1 VQLEQRSEAE
11 AEAVAVSLRK
21 NRPECAV
28 QDKSGLEIG
37 SSSGE
42 LDPAYAIA
50 EIESSAVLRGAE
62 EAMQAA
68 AQVRGLADVGFG
80 LGILSTEKEDG
91 GGCGGVGEGFGVA
104 GGHELE
110 ALG

>member
-1 VQLEQRSEAE
+1 VFKRAE
-11 AEAVAVSLRK
+11 K
-21 NRPECAV
+21 
-28 QDKSGLEIG
+28 
-37 SSSGE
+37 
-42 LDPAYAIA
+42 AI
-50 EIESSAVLRGAE
+50 
-62 EAMQAA
+62 QTA